1 MRIDWSMAFIVLGTA
16 AVVMI
21 TLAVGWNPAFSH

>member
-1 MRIDWSMAFIVLGTA
+1 MVETA

-21 TLAVGWNPAFSH
+21 TKFRTQN